1 MPGAV
6 VARGIVVRQ
15 VILAQSSLRRI
26 YRRSNCRWSNCRR
39 SNCHPIRSICRWS
52 NNRRSIYR
60 RSNYRRSIYRRSNY
74 RRSNSRRSKFR
85 RSNCRRSKF
94 RRSFCRGA
102 IIAEQLSPS
111 AEQLSQEQ
119 LSPEHMSDHRI
130 YMSSLQCDGLGNLY
144 PEEILLMTCLEGTPG
159 YGREPAKEMNLDVN
173 ILYTLSAFTLK
184 SDVCHIDLLKCA
196 CIHAKHNKELNL
208 QMGTLF
214 TFKLFDLFFCFVAE
228 VIYRRMIFEVKSN
241 SKQQSQSISQTFCEL
256 HI

>member
-74 RRSNSRRSKFR
+74 RRINSRRSKFH

-94 RRSFCRGA
+94 RRSFCCGAIVAFSGAIVAGA
-102 IIAEQLSPS
+102 IIAGAYVGSP
-111 AEQLSQEQ
+111 AEQFYDMLQSQVEKVPKKENVIIMGHFNAKIGSDFNTW
-119 LSPEHMSDHRI
+119 SPTMGKFGLLLEFCLMHKLAVINTFFQHK
-130 YMSSLQCDGLGNLY
+130 SLQ
-144 PEEILLMTCLEGTPG
+144 
-159 YGREPAKEMNLDVN
+159 KVNLDIPVW
-173 ILYTLSAFTLK
+173 A
-184 SDVCHIDLLKCA
+184 VQ
-196 CIHAKHNKELNL
+196 E
-208 QMGTLF
+208 
-214 TFKLFDLFFCFVAE
+214 
-228 VIYRRMIFEVKSN
+228 SN
-241 SKQQSQSISQTFCEL
+241 
-256 HI
+256 

>member
-26 YRRSNCRWSNCRR
+26 YRRSNCR

-74 RRSNSRRSKFR
+74 RRSNSRRSKCR

-119 LSPEHMSDHRI
+119 LSPEHMSDHRLKLP
-130 YMSSLQCDGLGNLY
+130 SFWAND
-144 PEEILLMTCLEGTPG
+144 
-159 YGREPAKEMNLDVN
+159 PAIWFAQIEAQFATKG
-173 ILYTLSAFTLK
+173 IT
-184 SDVCHIDLLKCA
+184 
-196 CIHAKHNKELNL
+196 
-208 QMGTLF
+208 
-214 TFKLFDLFFCFVAE
+214 
-228 VIYRRMIFEVKSN
+228 
-241 SKQQSQSISQTFCEL
+241 
-256 HI
+256 